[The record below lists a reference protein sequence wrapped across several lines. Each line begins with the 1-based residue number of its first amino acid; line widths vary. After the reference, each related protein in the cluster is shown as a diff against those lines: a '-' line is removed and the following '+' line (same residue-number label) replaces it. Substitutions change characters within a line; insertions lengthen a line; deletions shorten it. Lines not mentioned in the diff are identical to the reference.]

1 MNKAWT
7 PHSTVITE
15 QDYKNYFGLGT
26 AHVLNTLYVFMDP
39 RRLDIPA
46 PFGLYRI
53 VVVDENVVVQFDVS
67 PYPHDSIPIIHGEG
81 QYDAHKTFASS
92 FI

>member
-1 MNKAWT
+1 
-7 PHSTVITE
+7 
-15 QDYKNYFGLGT
+15 
-26 AHVLNTLYVFMDP
+26 MDP

-53 VVVDENVVVQFDVS
+53 AVVDENVVVQFDVVS

-81 QYDAHKTFASS
+81 QYGF
-92 FI
+92 